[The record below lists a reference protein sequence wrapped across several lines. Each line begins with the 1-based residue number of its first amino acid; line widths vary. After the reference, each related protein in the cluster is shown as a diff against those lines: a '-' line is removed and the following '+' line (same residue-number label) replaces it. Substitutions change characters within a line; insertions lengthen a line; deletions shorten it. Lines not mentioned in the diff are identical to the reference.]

1 MKVSVTGLGAYRPPR
16 LVENEE
22 LTKLVETSDE
32 WIRTRTGIE
41 RRHVSEGETVL
52 EMAEKA
58 ARQALETSGVA
69 PAAIGPVIV
78 ATSSPDRFFPMAA
91 SLLRARLGLGEGPAF
106 DLSCGC
112 TGLMAALQVA
122 ASMLE
127 AQGYEHALIVGSE
140 YLTRL
145 IDWSDR
151 STCVLFGDG
160 AGAFVLSRGGN
171 GIAAVHLSARSDEA
185 GALSM
190 DALPARN
197 PWTPETAMNTAFRM
211 SGQDVFRFAVEAV
224 PDTVRQLAARA
235 GKTLADI
242 DWIVPHQANL
252 RIIHTAANRL
262 GVPLEKFFVN
272 IADYGNTGAASIA
285 LALDDMRRQDLLRP
299 GQNLVL
305 AAFGAGF
312 AWGGAWLIW
321 Q

>member
-1 MKVSVTGLGAYRPPR
+1 MNVSITGLGAYSPE
-16 LVENEE
+16 LTVENEE

-41 RRHVSEGETVL
+41 RRHVSQGESVL

-58 ARQALETSGVA
+58 ARQALEDSGVA
-69 PAAIGPVIV
+69 PEAIGPVIV
-78 ATSSPDRFFPMAA
+78 ATSSPDSYFPMAA
-91 SLLRARLGLGEGPAF
+91 SMLRARLGLGEGPAF
-106 DLSCGC
+106 DLACGC
-112 TGLMAALQVA
+112 TGLMAALSVA

-127 AQGYEHALIVGSE
+127 AQGFEHALIVGSE
-140 YLTRL
+140 YLTRIL
-145 IDWSDR
+145 DWTDR

-171 GIAAVHLSARSDEA
+171 GVAAVHLMARSDEA
-185 GALSM
+185 GALAL
-190 DALPARN
+190 DALPRRN
-197 PWTPETAMNTAFRM
+197 PWTEESALDGAFRM

-224 PDTVRQLAARA
+224 PDAVNKLAEKA
-235 GKTLADI
+235 GKTLEDI

-252 RIIHTAANRL
+252 RIIHTAASRL
-262 GVPLEKFFVN
+262 KLPLEKFFVN
-272 IADYGNTGAASIA
+272 IADHGNTGAASTAI
-285 LALDDMRRQDLLRP
+285 ALDDMRRQGLLQK
-299 GQNLVL
+299 GQNIVL